1 MMDYGAI
8 IAIGVIAGFVCFCLI
23 SMAWLINA
31 IFSDTEDFEDVRIPE
46 TFNLP
51 QILMDIEEK
60 ENAATRSNE

>member
-1 MMDYGAI
+1 MDYGVI

-23 SMAWLINA
+23 SMAWLINE